1 MDLSFAE
8 ALIVS
13 PGDDTTKALYKG
25 PQPPGVFWIDWREAD
40 DDIIRLAAKALG
52 RSDLAP
58 HWDNEVLH
66 VNFAGRLTPVP
77 LEQKPGEQD
86 ITLAALNRALHPAF
100 ELRWIRASDGGDTLA
115 FQILPGVGWRT
126 LQARYGAAVDAAF
139 ARLDPARPLFGG
151 SEPSAEEKARME
163 AAVRAAFTATAT
175 GGAAA
180 LCAAARFRLLPAS
193 SPLLTRAEVPPLFMA
208 LAGDL
213 CLAFESVDKG
223 VPRLLVADDL
233 RAANHDPMSL
243 QQQAVTNHAPE
254 WQGLSDSGNGVIS
267 RFHTGDGRDTSSL
280 IMHPGL
286 WAHFASKGYRQA
298 VAFPRRDLLLWCDAT
313 DAVALSALRAMVEA
327 FDPAAPDTLS
337 RQLYRWDQ
345 GRWLELDKAPH
356 ERAFRDLPVW
366 QAAEKGD
373 VAAQYQVASFHDVA
387 THYAEAVRRY
397 QRIAEQVK
405 AKPVASTDMFANG
418 SAALCNL
425 ADKYEHGKG
434 VAQDVKQARHW
445 YMRSAAMGNAVAQ
458 YSLGMLYCTGRGVAV
473 DLELGLTWLI
483 KSAQQGYTPASEQL
497 KRIEDARRS
506 APRRP

>member
-8 ALIVS
+8 TLIAS
-13 PGDDTTKALYKG
+13 PGDATTKTLYKG
-25 PQPPGVFWIDWREAD
+25 RHPGVFWVDWREGD
-40 DDIIRLAAKALG
+40 DDIIELAAKALG
-52 RSDLAP
+52 RSDLMP
-58 HWDNEVLH
+58 KWDNDVLN
-66 VNFAGRLTPVP
+66 VSFAGRLTPVP
-77 LEQKPGEQD
+77 LQQKPGEQD

-115 FQILPGVGWRT
+115 FQILPGVGWRA
-126 LQARYGAAVDAAF
+126 LQARYGEAVDAAF
-139 ARLDPARPLFGG
+139 ARLDPARPLFG
-151 SEPSAEEKARME
+151 ESAPTAEDKARME
-163 AAVRAAFTATAT
+163 EAVRATITASTPGT
-175 GGAAA
+175 AAA

-193 SPLLTRAEVPPLFMA
+193 SPLLTRAAVPPLFMP

-213 CLAFESVDKG
+213 CLAFEAIENG

-243 QQQAVTNHAPE
+243 QQQAVNNHASE

-267 RFHTGDGRDTSSL
+267 RFHADDGRDTSSL
-280 IMHPGL
+280 AVHPGL
-286 WAHFASKGYRQA
+286 WSHFASKGYRQA
-298 VAFPRRDLLLWCDAT
+298 VAFPRRDLVLWCDAT
-313 DAVALSALRAMVEA
+313 DAVALAALRAMVEA

-337 RQLYRWDQ
+337 RQLYRWDN
-345 GRWLELDKAPH
+345 GRWDVLARTPN
-356 ERAFRDLPVW
+356 ERPFHALPVW
-366 QAAEKGD
+366 QAAEQGD

-405 AKPVASTDMFANG
+405 ATPVQSTDMFAND

-434 VAQDVKQARHW
+434 VEQDLKLARQW

-458 YSLGMLYCTGRGVAV
+458 HSLGMLYCTGRGVAV
-473 DLELGLTWLI
+473 DLELGLTWLL
-483 KSAQQGYTPASEQL
+483 KSAQQGYEPASEQL
-497 KRIEDARRS
+497 QRIEAARRA

>member
-8 ALIVS
+8 ALIAS
-13 PGDDTTKALYKG
+13 PGDATTQMLYKG
-25 PQPPGVFWIDWREAD
+25 SQPGVFWVDWREGD
-40 DDIIRLAAKALG
+40 DDIIKLAARALG
-52 RSDLAP
+52 RDDLAP
-58 HWDNEVLH
+58 HWENGVLH

-115 FQILPGVGWRT
+115 FQILPGVGWRA

-139 ARLDPARPLFGG
+139 ARLDPSRPLFAP
-151 SEPSAEEKARME
+151 PSAEDQVTM
-163 AAVRAAFTATAT
+163 AASVRAAFTASAP
-175 GGAAA
+175 GAAAA

-193 SPLLTRAEVPPLFMA
+193 SPLLTRAEVPPLFMP

-213 CLAFESVDKG
+213 CLAFESVDNG
-223 VPRLLVADDL
+223 VPRLLAADDL

-243 QQQAVTNHAPE
+243 QQQAVNNHAPE

-267 RFHTGDGRDTSSL
+267 RLHTGDGRDTSSL

-313 DAVALSALRAMVEA
+313 DAVALAALRAMVEA

-345 GRWLELDKAPH
+345 GRWLVLDKAPH
-356 ERAFRDLPVW
+356 ERALRDLPLW
-366 QAAEKGD
+366 QAAEQGD
-373 VAAQYQVASFHDVA
+373 LTAQYQVASFHDTA

-405 AKPVASTDMFANG
+405 ATPVQSTDMFANG

-434 VAQDVKQARHW
+434 VAQDFKQARQL

-473 DLELGLTWLI
+473 DLELGFTWLI